1 MRPVEVLH
9 YVCEHHKE
17 VLDFVQENCPRVLN
31 DNVGIIT
38 TTAAFITLRDK
49 VKNAFDANPTVY
61 GFVLDML
68 YFENLGQSV
77 NDAAFG
83 LIKEMTEAG
92 KTIEEIQLA
101 GDKLYSK
108 PS

>member
-31 DNVGIIT
+31 DDVDIT
-38 TTAAFITLRDK
+38 TIVAAFIALSDK
-49 VKNAFDANPTVY
+49 VKPAFDVNPSVY
-61 GFVLDML
+61 GFVLGIL
-68 YFENLGQSV
+68 YFESLDSSV
-77 NDAAFG
+77 SDAAFG

-101 GDKLYSK
+101 GDKLHSK
-108 PS
+108 SR

>member
-1 MRPVEVLH
+1 MRPIEVLH

-31 DNVGIIT
+31 DDVSIT
-38 TTAAFITLRDK
+38 ITTAAFIELKDK
-49 VKNAFDANPTVY
+49 AKTAFDVNSTVY
-61 GFVLDML
+61 GFVLAML

-77 NDAAFG
+77 SDAAFG

-92 KTIEEIQLA
+92 KTIEEIQLV
-101 GDKLYSK
+101 GDKLYSN

>member
-1 MRPVEVLH
+1 M
-9 YVCEHHKE
+9 
-17 VLDFVQENCPRVLN
+17 
-31 DNVGIIT
+31 GIIT

-61 GFVLDML
+61 GFVLAML

-83 LIKEMTEAG
+83 LIR
-92 KTIEEIQLA
+92 
-101 GDKLYSK
+101 DD
-108 PS
+108 

>member
-38 TTAAFITLRDK
+38 TTASFITLRDK

-61 GFVLDML
+61 GFVLAML

-77 NDAAFG
+77 SDAAFS